1 MCTSEGEGGGVE
13 YLVVVLGQL
22 VQHPCVV
29 GVEVGQLLHNYKE
42 KTYCGGTEGCLPGI
56 PARALTA
63 AGATSMC
70 CSGGTR
76 AAAA

>member
-29 GVEVGQLLHNYKE
+29 GVELGQLLHNYK
-42 KTYCGGTEGCLPGI
+42 KLTYCGVPRVAYLEYQ
-56 PARALTA
+56 REH
-63 AGATSMC
+63 
-70 CSGGTR
+70 
-76 AAAA
+76 